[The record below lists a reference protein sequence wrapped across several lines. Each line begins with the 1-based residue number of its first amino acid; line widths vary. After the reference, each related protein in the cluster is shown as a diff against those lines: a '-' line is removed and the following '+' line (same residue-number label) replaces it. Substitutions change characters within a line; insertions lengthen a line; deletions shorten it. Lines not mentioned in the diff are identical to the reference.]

1 MSDQPIKKNAFLK
14 MAHTQHLGGSQEH
27 QVSYW
32 VNPDHIIGVLE
43 YRPSEKITKA
53 TAVILFSNQQVVM
66 RGFVGSAL
74 ARMLNDHVNPDVA
87 CKCCNDPEPEPDDP
101 EEPAEEEDDDSE

>member
-14 MAHTQHLGGSQEH
+14 MAHTQRLGSSQEH

-43 YRPSEKITKA
+43 YRHSEKVTKA

-87 CKCCNDPEPEPDDP
+87 CKCCNDPEPEDTEP
-101 EEPAEEEDDDSE
+101 EPEPEDDDSE